1 MSFRAKWGKITLFTW
16 EFSFDPEMAWPCLGR
31 KLWELCRGRQLADT
45 VAPGCIKTTR
55 TSIDPRATRIPQIY
69 KLRSERNQDCIRNNQ
84 KNTDLNDQFLRPQ
97 SLLILVY
104 GSSSCLLF
112 PSPANVWHN
121 FLGIKIPGEM
131 KVVSLSISDNKNS
144 QDWLVKL
151 LSPKTNEPWK

>member
-1 MSFRAKWGKITLFTW
+1 
-16 EFSFDPEMAWPCLGR
+16 MAWPCLGR

-84 KNTDLNDQFLRPQ
+84 KNTDLNYQFLRPQ

-121 FLGIKIPGEM
+121 FLGIKIRGEM
-131 KVVSLSISDNKNS
+131 KVVSFSISDTKEVTG
-144 QDWLVKL
+144 LVGKVAQ
-151 LSPKTNEPWK
+151 P